1 MILQFAFFIFQ
12 AESGGGASIAQFLPL
27 IGIMLVFYFIM
38 FRPQQKRQKEMK
50 QMQASLKN
58 GDRVLTSSGV
68 HGTIVGLRDDYVVLR
83 IPPDSVKLEMQRSAI
98 LELENPTQENT

>member
-1 MILQFAFFIFQ
+1 MSSQFSFLIFQ
-12 AESGGGASIAQFLPL
+12 TETGGASIAQFLPL

-50 QMQASLKN
+50 QMQANLKN

-83 IPPDSVKLEMQRSAI
+83 VPPDSVKLEIQRSAI
-98 LELENPTQENT
+98 LELENPTPENS

>member
-1 MILQFAFFIFQ
+1 MFLQFAFLIFQ
-12 AESGGGASIAQFLPL
+12 SESGGASIAQFLPL

-50 QMQASLKN
+50 QMQANLKN

-83 IPPDSVKLEMQRSAI
+83 VPPDSVKLEIQRSTV
-98 LELENPTQENT
+98 LELENPTPENS